1 MGFYGNI
8 TNINKTQFT
17 FDKIYPNR
25 VTMDK
30 EANRDGI
37 YVGRYVLVDYDKGS
51 NYQEKY
57 QRVYTNDEI
66 HFYFTEDLTEESQ
79 ARYLEDENR
88 RDPVSHLYY
97 ISKNQIVYVI
107 FQNKIKYYIC
117 NGEIQGTGLPELI
130 EITNNFEDKDIYLQN
145 YFEDINKYP
154 DMGRG
159 YDSTVWQKVYV
170 DGKEKY
176 AMIAELNS
184 VVPTFDVTVDA
195 PTINPIQPHFDID
208 STDVYYKLHLQPS
221 WGFRV
226 AQKNEEFKSDEVVEE
241 YESWD
246 WDSIGEKKIPVTHQ
260 PYPGAIYYNKK
271 GFNAERHY
279 IEPEN
284 EEKINCIKITPGQSG
299 AKYNTHDN
307 NGYIQKEAAD
317 DLQELSIQLPTIGDT
332 ISQIWD
338 IVYGIDEGISE
349 IIDETRENRYFPRN
363 TNLDWNSTLGT
374 RLIREKTDGSG
385 FEYDTENL
393 KTVAGCINSIHD
405 LMGRIIANE
414 NENTTA
420 EEIENKLNTAL
431 SNYIYYGNYNKDNLN
446 YKSYFIKE
454 PYFEIVEDKDSELI
468 PEPINNLKDFNAN
481 NYYYTHSDNYYLETT
496 GYHSGNVYYILDVN
510 PDKQELIQYLPN
522 IYYYQ
527 DEYKNFILSTVA
539 VPDKS
544 KEYYSANEIINPLVT
559 INYNKGQIF
568 APTSQSY
575 FENTDI
581 FAFSDSN
588 INSKDNKGWFYLDR
602 IDNVRKPLKA
612 ALTQEQIA
620 AGKGSEQLQPLELLY
635 STGFRMEK
643 GWDPIKSE
651 IVQTY
656 EFDKQG
662 TSNVLYTEGNNLYF
676 YAENTYYYLEDV
688 IDEQGNLILD
698 DKGNPKKNY
707 KLLNNQDDILL
718 DREYIAFGGANDA
731 SKFTKIEK
739 KFYTPN
745 LYYYKE
751 GSDYILAKEETYYE
765 NKEYYIMNS
774 EPQAITDI
782 VFYEPNKYYYWN
794 KYQQDY
800 IIDKNKTIT
809 LFEDEEQTIPRK
821 YFKEGQLH
829 WYILED
835 EKGILPVGSRLNLN
849 LIKDNKELP
858 EGLKVGVREERYK
871 WTELTGFART
881 LNTVHGLIL
890 ELNRL
895 IKFDDVTTRDS
906 STIQGCINLI
916 NDIIAQFGKLTP
928 GELVVVDSY
937 GRMTSAKPNSVE
949 VAVEDRKLKY
959 NYSTEIFEEIQNN
972 NEINQ
977 GWIGFDITDKENLTV
992 DIGFGHKYNG
1002 RIDEND
1008 DLINPETIQVD
1019 MNNQQGDT
1027 IGLISPIIDNTGH
1040 VVAFN
1045 TEQVTLPYGFKTFKA
1060 ENNNKTE
1067 APNMN
1072 IQDEGQIADNT
1083 QDEFN
1088 FKASNKW
1095 IRLDNKTEEDSLLI
1109 GHELSPIADQA
1120 GIQFGLSEDL
1130 NIENLDKE
1138 NQFTIPNF
1146 KFDEA
1151 GHIVEA
1157 ATKSVSLPESFNTI
1171 KIKSNFDKEEVYNI
1185 EADMMQ
1191 DTVSFSAG
1199 NKWIELPTNIENDE
1213 IQIQHYI
1220 FPFSESI
1227 NTIDLNNEKEFK
1239 VQEINWDDAGH
1250 LISSQKTTFTL
1261 PYNFKTINVN
1271 NNGNTATTLS
1281 ESVTSGE
1288 LEAKT
1293 PIDNFTLDTGNKWI
1307 QFNSDTNAKTIT
1319 ISHGPAGE
1327 ASILQSENIVD
1338 NSPSFGGSIKVPYI
1352 DYDEAGHIK
1361 SSGIRTIILP
1371 SGELE
1376 KNEDGN
1382 VLIGLEF
1389 ESSTGKISEI
1399 KENIGNLVLIGYTDN
1414 LDDSQINDSDTVI
1427 NAFSKLQN
1435 QIENLQIDIGG
1446 KSVAEQI
1453 SQAIE
1458 AENLSQYALN
1468 SELAILTGKIGS
1480 IETKITDEKI
1490 AQWDKGE
1497 TNIQVDWN
1505 EEDNTSDA
1513 YILNKPNIAEL
1524 IQRIVALETKV
1535 QELEKYHITE
1545 TPEEVPIE

>member
-117 NGEIQGTGLPELI
+117 DGEIQGTGLPDFI

-145 YFEDINKYP
+145 YFEDKNKYP

-226 AQKNEEFKSDEVVEE
+226 AQKNEEFKSDEAVEE

-246 WDSIGEKKIPVTHQ
+246 WDPVKKEKIPITHHS
-260 PYPGAIYYNKK
+260 YPGAIYYNKK

-284 EEKINCIKITPGQSG
+284 EEKVNCIKITPTGQSG
-299 AKYNTHDN
+299 AEYNTHDN
-307 NGYIQKEAAD
+307 NNYIQKKVAND
-317 DLQELSIQLPTIGDT
+317 IQELSIQLPTIGDT

-349 IIDETRENRYFPRN
+349 VIDETRENKYFPRN

-414 NENTTA
+414 SENITV
-420 EEIENKLNTAL
+420 EEVESKLNTAL
-431 SNYIYYGNYNKDNLN
+431 SNYIYYGNYDKDNLN

-454 PYFEIVEDKDSELI
+454 PYFEIVEDKDNELK
-468 PEPINNLKDFNAN
+468 PEKIDLKDFNAN
-481 NYYYTHSDNYYLETT
+481 NYYYTHSDNYYLEKT
-496 GYHSGNVYYILDVN
+496 GYHSGNVYYTLDVN
-510 PDKQELIQYLPN
+510 PNKQELIQYLPN

-527 DEYKNFILSTVA
+527 DEYKNFILSTVLI
-539 VPDKS
+539 PDES
-544 KEYYSANEIINPLVT
+544 KDYYSANETINPLVI

-568 APTSQSY
+568 APTSQDY

-581 FAFSDSN
+581 FAFSDN
-588 INSKDNKGWFYLDR
+588 NTNSKDNKGWFYLDR
-602 IDNVRKPLKA
+602 IDNVRKPLKS

-620 AGKGSEQLQPLELLY
+620 AGRGSEELQPLELLY

-643 GWDPIKSE
+643 GWDPIKQE

-662 TSNVLYTEGNNLYF
+662 TNNVLYTEGNNLYF
-676 YAENTYYYLEDV
+676 YTENTYYYLENV
-688 IDEQGNLILD
+688 IDEQGNLVLD

-707 KLLNNQDDILL
+707 KLLNSQDDILL
-718 DREYIAFGGANDA
+718 DREYIAFGGTNDA

-739 KFYTPN
+739 KFYKPK

-751 GSDYILAKEETYYE
+751 GSNYILAKEEIYYE

-774 EPQAITDI
+774 EPDKVKDI
-782 VFYEPNKYYYWN
+782 FYEPNKYYYWN
-794 KYQQDY
+794 EYQQDY

-809 LFEDEEQTIPRK
+809 LFEDEEQTIPRI
-821 YFKEGQLH
+821 YYKEGQLH

-858 EGLKVGVREERYK
+858 EGLKVGVREEHYK

-906 STIQGCINLI
+906 STVQGCINLI

-949 VAVEDRKLKY
+949 TAVEDRKLKY
-959 NYSTEIFEEIQNN
+959 NYSTEVFEEIQNN

-977 GWIGFDITDKENLTV
+977 GWIGFDITDKENLTI

-1008 DLINPETIQVD
+1008 DLINPETIQID

-1040 VVAFN
+1040 VVALN
-1045 TEQVTLPYGFKTFKA
+1045 TEAIKLPNSYKSIVTGDTSAVAQNSKDSIIIETNKWLAAKAETDENGKSLITFTHEYPYEGWSFGIDNIDLNGSDGTLDCVTDVGFDDLGHVISKKYAKYTLPYGFKYVGAEQGAVNEAKSAQDRIEIIGDFMTD
-1060 ENNNKTE
+1060 ENNTNYSWIKTNTTLDKQGDKWVPQIKISHDDPTTMNSRSLE
-1067 APNMN
+1067 NINLQFGDSFDIEDWIFDKKGHKANMSTHSITLPQGNLVEQVEGTTANELNAIAN
-1072 IQDEGQIADNT
+1072 ILFDPKTGTITLSRRDINDFKLKAIDENITQTLTGQIDFTESLGQALYKLQQQLNVLNGNS
-1083 QDEFN
+1083 EIEG
-1088 FKASNKW
+1088 S
-1095 IRLDNKTEEDSLLI
+1095 IDNKVQVLKESVDNQVEDLKETMNEKIEIIEKEIESI
-1109 GHELSPIADQA
+1109 FNNSD
-1120 GIQFGLSEDL
+1120 EDL
-1130 NIENLDKE
+1130 NSLDEISGWIEEIAKQNFLNLNQADITLDSRCNVLDKE
-1138 NQFTIPNF
+1138 VKNLIN
-1146 KFDEA
+1146 
-1151 GHIVEA
+1151 IVTPYE
-1157 ATKSVSLPESFNTI
+1157 E
-1171 KIKSNFDKEEVYNI
+1171 KIKY
-1185 EADMMQ
+1185 
-1191 DTVSFSAG
+1191 
-1199 NKWIELPTNIENDE
+1199 L
-1213 IQIQHYI
+1213 
-1220 FPFSESI
+1220 
-1227 NTIDLNNEKEFK
+1227 
-1239 VQEINWDDAGH
+1239 
-1250 LISSQKTTFTL
+1250 
-1261 PYNFKTINVN
+1261 
-1271 NNGNTATTLS
+1271 
-1281 ESVTSGE
+1281 
-1288 LEAKT
+1288 
-1293 PIDNFTLDTGNKWI
+1293 
-1307 QFNSDTNAKTIT
+1307 
-1319 ISHGPAGE
+1319 
-1327 ASILQSENIVD
+1327 
-1338 NSPSFGGSIKVPYI
+1338 
-1352 DYDEAGHIK
+1352 
-1361 SSGIRTIILP
+1361 
-1371 SGELE
+1371 
-1376 KNEDGN
+1376 
-1382 VLIGLEF
+1382 
-1389 ESSTGKISEI
+1389 
-1399 KENIGNLVLIGYTDN
+1399 
-1414 LDDSQINDSDTVI
+1414 
-1427 NAFSKLQN
+1427 
-1435 QIENLQIDIGG
+1435 
-1446 KSVAEQI
+1446 
-1453 SQAIE
+1453 
-1458 AENLSQYALN
+1458 
-1468 SELAILTGKIGS
+1468 
-1480 IETKITDEKI
+1480 DEKI
-1490 AQWDKGE
+1490 KYLEDKIKAL
-1497 TNIQVDWN
+1497 TN
-1505 EEDNTSDA
+1505 E
-1513 YILNKPNIAEL
+1513 
-1524 IQRIVALETKV
+1524 
-1535 QELEKYHITE
+1535 
-1545 TPEEVPIE
+1545 